1 MSTYLTPLFK
11 LMSEKEASDLFISV
25 GSPICIKIV
34 GNIMPVNQQIMDS
47 ESVRKIA
54 YDMMTEKEAQAFEET
69 MEMNFSYPV
78 QGIGRF
84 RVNVFRQRGNIALV
98 IRYLKNRTAGFEKL
112 RLPAILKELI
122 MEKRGL
128 VLIVGSTGSGKS
140 TTLAAMI
147 EHRNAT
153 RGGHVLTIEDPIEFV
168 YSNNKCV
175 INQREVGQD
184 TLSYDNAL
192 VNAMRE
198 APDVLLIG
206 EVRDRQTLQHALL
219 YGQTGHL
226 CLTTLHANNSYHAL
240 GRIINFFPYDAREG
254 LLGDLSTTLKAIIS
268 QRLVKGVDGSFVA
281 AVEIMLN
288 TKHIAELVK
297 KGDIDQIKEAM
308 EQSLSPG
315 SETFEQAL
323 FKLYA
328 QGLITKED
336 ALKNSDSPSNLA
348 WLLDNAGAPK
358 GGKAG
363 GTSMFGMPSSG
374 GGGGSSSSASSASS
388 SSSVPSSLTTTGG
401 ISIDLDRLD
410 RA

>member
-1 MSTYLTPLFK
+1 
-11 LMSEKEASDLFISV
+11 
-25 GSPICIKIV
+25 
-34 GNIMPVNQQIMDS
+34 
-47 ESVRKIA
+47 
-54 YDMMTEKEAQAFEET
+54 
-69 MEMNFSYPV
+69 
-78 QGIGRF
+78 
-84 RVNVFRQRGNIALV
+84 
-98 IRYLKNRTAGFEKL
+98 
-112 RLPAILKELI
+112 
-122 MEKRGL
+122 
-128 VLIVGSTGSGKS
+128 
-140 TTLAAMI
+140 
-147 EHRNAT
+147 
-153 RGGHVLTIEDPIEFV
+153 
-168 YSNNKCV
+168 
-175 INQREVGQD
+175 
-184 TLSYDNAL
+184 
-192 VNAMRE
+192 
-198 APDVLLIG
+198 
-206 EVRDRQTLQHALL
+206 
-219 YGQTGHL
+219 
-226 CLTTLHANNSYHAL
+226 
-240 GRIINFFPYDAREG
+240 
-254 LLGDLSTTLKAIIS
+254 
-268 QRLVKGVDGSFVA
+268 VKGVDGSFVA